1 MDKALYLF
9 LDEGG
14 DLNFSKTGT
23 MYFTLSCI
31 SKRRPLEAF
40 KELNDLRY
48 DLMESGSV
56 ELEYFHASEDRQ
68 YVRDKVF
75 EIINKNFVESKIDS
89 VIVQK
94 NKTNPKLQV
103 EDRFYTD
110 MFGYLI
116 QHVLKNTNLKD
127 YSKIIIITDRIPI
140 NKKRN
145 AIEKGIKLMLS
156 KMLSSSI
163 SYTILHHVSKSNFD
177 LQLADYC
184 NWAIYRKWDR
194 GDLRSYNLINKYIRS
209 EFEIFESGSYLFY

>member
-1 MDKALYLF
+1 MNKALYLF

-23 MYFTLSCI
+23 KYFTLSCI
-31 SKRRPLEAF
+31 SKTRPFEAF
-40 KELNDLRY
+40 KELNDLKY

-68 YVRDKVF
+68 NVRDKVF
-75 EIINKNFVESKIDS
+75 DIINKNFIDSKIDS

-94 NKTNPKLQV
+94 NKTHPKIQD

-110 MFGYLI
+110 MFGYLT
-116 QHVLKNTNLKD
+116 QHVLKNTNLTD

-145 AIEKGIKLMLS
+145 AIEKGLKLMLA

-163 SYTILHHVSKSNFD
+163 SYTILHHTSKSNFD

-194 GDLRSYNLINKYIRS
+194 VDLRSYNIIKKYIRS
-209 EFEIFESGSYLFY
+209 ELDIYEFGSKLFY